1 MFIPDGVAN
10 NLLSFPCKNPD
21 LIYQKTKVVEHTLLY
36 LQTYYY
42 IFSLNIFHWKKL
54 SKQILHFIAPQ
65 TECVPKWLVSPALIL
80 DGGWGFA
87 ILFLRKISSRYFQK
101 GFSQPLFGRTSKID
115 DTRRDENTIFCI
127 KFLPN
132 QEDHKHPN
140 DTTIW
145 ANPW

>member
-10 NLLSFPCKNPD
+10 NPLSLGIAFPCKNPD
-21 LIYQKTKVVEHTLLY
+21 LIYQKTKVVEHTLLLH
-36 LQTYYY
+36 LQTYSY
-42 IFSLNIFHWKKL
+42 IFLSQYFSLEKSQSTNIAFYC
-54 SKQILHFIAPQ
+54 S
-65 TECVPKWLVSPALIL
+65 L
-80 DGGWGFA
+80 DGVRAKVAGVPSSYTRWWLGGFA

-132 QEDHKHPN
+132 
-140 DTTIW
+140 
-145 ANPW
+145 